1 MDRTS
6 DFLNIRPS
14 NNRLPWKKYE
24 GIITNHKELLA
35 TARQAVNDYKN
46 KELPPPEGDDKV
58 NDICR

>member
-1 MDRTS
+1 M
-6 DFLNIRPS
+6 
-14 NNRLPWKKYE
+14 
-24 GIITNHKELLA
+24 LA